1 MVGVFEMSKYNNLKV
16 TYDGLKFD
24 SKKELARYHELK
36 LLERIGEISHL
47 KTQVSF
53 EIAPSVILGGRKRP
67 ARRYLADFSYVS
79 VKDGA
84 LVVEDV
90 KGVKTAVYTL
100 KRHIVKAIYN
110 IEIMEI

>member
-1 MVGVFEMSKYNNLKV
+1 MSKYKNVKV

-36 LLERIGEISHL
+36 LLERIGKITDL

-67 ARRYLADFSYVS
+67 ARRYLADFSYFN
-79 VKDGA
+79 VKDKQT
-84 LVVEDV
+84 VVEDV
-90 KGVKTAVYTL
+90 KSAITAKNAVYTL
-100 KRHIVKAIYN
+100 KKHLMMAIHG
-110 IEIMEI
+110 IEIKEIY